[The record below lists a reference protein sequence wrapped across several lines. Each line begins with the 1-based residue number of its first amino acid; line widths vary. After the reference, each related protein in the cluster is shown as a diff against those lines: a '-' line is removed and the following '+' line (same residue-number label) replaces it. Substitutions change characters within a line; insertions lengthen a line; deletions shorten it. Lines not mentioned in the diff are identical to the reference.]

1 MQGIH
6 KDEGTKTKCNSYV
19 IGKSQQGVEG
29 ELDIWTYLGDL
40 PRQLGKNGLCGHVTR
55 R

>member
-1 MQGIH
+1 VQGIH

-29 ELDIWTYLGDL
+29 EADIFGWLAKTIG
-40 PRQLGKNGLCGHVTR
+40 QKWVAWSHN
-55 R
+55 